1 MLARPRLRPRFRPA
15 LVPVDGVYLLSE
27 AGDFLLRGELYAR
40 LVPLLTGAHSA
51 AELAE
56 RLAPAATRAE
66 VYYALAQLERRGY
79 LDDAPPPADAAAAA
93 FWDMSGAP
101 PGAVSRPARVAARAL
116 GDADPGP
123 LRAALRAAGVV
134 EADADPSL
142 TIVVAADYLDD
153 ALAAI
158 DADMRER
165 GAPWLLVRE
174 AGAEAWVGPLLI
186 PGRTGCWT
194 CLAARLRLARPVAGY
209 VADRLGSARGGD
221 PVRAATASTRALVA
235 ALAAHAAAQ
244 WSTHPDGCPLIGAL
258 VALDTITLTQARH
271 PLLRRPQCPACGR
284 PRAPVYPPALAPAPR
299 GDGERSVSPEAFVEA
314 HRHHVGPVLGVIA
327 SLRRIGAPE
336 GPRHAYAA
344 GTNLAVPRGDLA
356 VLRRS
361 LRGESSGKGRSD
373 AEARASA
380 IAEAL
385 ERHSGGFQG
394 DEPTRLARLA
404 ELDDAVDP
412 AALLHYSPA
421 QYAARAAWN
430 ADPRRFEPVPEPFD
444 REAPILWSPAWS
456 LTHARTRSLP
466 TAYCYYD
473 APHGEGPAFCAAD
486 SNGCAAGATLVEAIV
501 QGALELCER
510 DAVACWWYN
519 RLRRPGVDLDT
530 WPDDHVRALRR
541 WYAARGRSLWALDLT
556 HDLGLPTYVAL
567 SAREDGSEERI
578 MLGFGCHLD
587 PRRALSRAVT
597 ELGQFVDDAEPARDA
612 TRARLD
618 PRTDAWVR
626 TARRADLPHL
636 VPDPA
641 AARVAAAAYVREA
654 DARGDLAHLRAVL
667 EPRGLELI
675 VLDQTRPDIGL
686 PVVKVVIPGLR
697 HFWPRFAAG
706 RLYDVPVALGWL
718 AEPTPEAAL
727 NPTDMFL

>member
-1 MLARPRLRPRFRPA
+1 MLARPRLRPRFRSA
-15 LVPVDGVYLLSE
+15 LVPADGVYLLSE

-40 LVPLLTGAHSA
+40 LVPLLTGAHA
-51 AELAE
+51 PAELAD
-56 RLAPAATRAE
+56 RLAPVASRAE
-66 VYYALAQLERRGY
+66 VYYALVQLERRGY
-79 LDDAPPPADAAAAA
+79 LDDAPPPAEPASAA
-93 FWDMSGAP
+93 FWDMAGAP
-101 PGAVSRPARVAARAL
+101 PDAAARPTRVVVRAL

-123 LRAALRAAGVV
+123 LRVALGAAGVDEV
-134 EADADPSL
+134 AVDPSL
-142 TIVVAADYLDD
+142 TIVVVADYLDG

-165 GAPWLLVRE
+165 GAPWMLVRE
-174 AGAEAWVGPLLI
+174 AGAEVWVGPLLV

-194 CLAARLRLARPVAGY
+194 CMAARLRLVRPVVGY
-209 VADRLGSARGGD
+209 VADRLGSARASF
-221 PVRAATASTRALVA
+221 PAHAATASSRALAA

-244 WSTHPDGCPLIGAL
+244 WSGHREGCPLVGAL
-258 VALDTITLTQARH
+258 VTLDAIRLTQARH
-271 PLLRRPQCPACGR
+271 PLIRRPQCSACGR
-284 PRAPVYPPALAPAPR
+284 PQVPAYPPALAPAPR
-299 GDGERSVSPEAFVEA
+299 GDDERSVSPEAFVEA
-314 HRHHVGPVLGVIA
+314 HRHHVGSVLGVIA
-327 SLRRIGAPE
+327 SLRRVGSPD

-344 GTNLAVPRGDLA
+344 GTNSALPRGDLA
-356 VLRRS
+356 ALRRS
-361 LRGESSGKGRSD
+361 LRSESSGKGRTD
-373 AEARASA
+373 VEARASA

-394 DEPTRLARLA
+394 DEPARLARLA

-412 AALLHYSPA
+412 AALLHFSRA
-421 QYAARAAWN
+421 QYAARSQWN
-430 ADPRRFEPVPEPFD
+430 ADPRRFERVPEPFD
-444 REAPILWSPAWS
+444 RDAPTLWSPAWS
-456 LTHARTRSLP
+456 LTHARARSLP

-473 APHGEGPAFCAAD
+473 VPHGEGPAFCVAD
-486 SNGCAAGATLVEAIV
+486 SNGCAAGATPVEAIV

-510 DAVACWWYN
+510 DAVAIWWYN

-530 WPDDHVRALRR
+530 WPDDHVRSLRR

-567 SAREDGSEERI
+567 SAREDGPEERI

-587 PRRALSRAVT
+587 PWRALSRAVT
-597 ELGQFVDDAEPARDA
+597 ELGQFVDEAEPTHDEA
-612 TRARLD
+612 RARLD

-626 TARRADLPHL
+626 TARRADLPYL
-636 VPDPA
+636 VPDLA
-641 AARVAAAAYVREA
+641 APRAAAAAYTREP

-675 VLDQTRPDIGL
+675 VLDQTRADIGL

-697 HFWPRFAAG
+697 HFWPRYAPG

-718 AEPTPEAAL
+718 AAPTPEAAL

>member
-1 MLARPRLRPRFRPA
+1 MLSRPRLRPRFRPA
-15 LVPVDGVYLLSE
+15 LVPPDGVYLLSE

-40 LVPLLTGAHSA
+40 LVPLLTGARSP
-51 AELAE
+51 AELAD
-56 RLAPAATRAE
+56 RLAPAASRAE
-66 VYYALAQLERRGY
+66 VYHALAQLERRGY

-93 FWDMSGAP
+93 FWDLAGAP
-101 PGAVSRPARVAARAL
+101 PAAASRPSGVAVRPL
-116 GDADPGP
+116 GDADPQP
-123 LRAALRAAGVV
+123 WRAALRAAGVAEV
-134 EADADPSL
+134 DAGPSL

-158 DADMRER
+158 DADMRGR

-174 AGAEAWVGPLLI
+174 AGAEAWVGPLLV

-194 CLAARLRLARPVAGY
+194 CMAARLRLARPVAGY
-209 VADRLGSARGGD
+209 VADRLGRAPASFPA
-221 PVRAATASTRALVA
+221 RAATSSSKALAA
-235 ALAAHAAAQ
+235 ALAAHAAAL
-244 WSTHPDGCPLIGAL
+244 WTTHPDGCPLVGTLVTLDA
-258 VALDTITLTQARH
+258 VALTQTSH
-271 PLLRRPQCPACGR
+271 PLTRRPQCPACGR
-284 PRAPVYPPALAPAPR
+284 PHAPAVPPALAPAPR
-299 GDGERSVSPEAFVEA
+299 GDGERSVPAEAFVEA
-314 HRHHVGPVLGVIA
+314 HRRHVGVLGVVA
-327 SLRRIGAPE
+327 SLRRVGAPD

-344 GTNLAVPRGDLA
+344 GTNVALPRGDLA
-356 VLRRS
+356 ALRRS
-361 LRGESSGKGRSD
+361 LRGESSGKGRTD

-385 ERHSGGFQG
+385 ERHSGAFQG
-394 DEPTRLARLA
+394 DEPVRLARLA

-412 AALLHYSPA
+412 AALLHFSAA
-421 QYAARAAWN
+421 QYAARARWN
-430 ADPRRFEPVPEPFD
+430 ADPRRFERVPEPYD
-444 REAPILWSPAWS
+444 RDAPTLWSPAWS
-456 LTHARTRSLP
+456 LTRGRPRSLP
-466 TAYCYYD
+466 TAYCYYE
-473 APHGEGPAFCAAD
+473 APHGEGPAFCVAD
-486 SNGCAAGATLVEAIV
+486 SNGCAAGATPVEAIV

-510 DAVACWWYN
+510 DAVAIWWHN
-519 RLRRPGVDLDT
+519 RLRRPGVDLDA

-567 SAREDGSEERI
+567 SAREDGPEERI

-597 ELGQFVDDAEPARDA
+597 ELGQFVDEAEPARDEA
-612 TRARLD
+612 RARHD

-626 TARRADLPHL
+626 TARRADLPYL

-641 AARVAAAAYVREA
+641 APRAAAAAYAREP
-654 DARGDLAHLRAVL
+654 DARADLEHLRAVL

-697 HFWPRFAAG
+697 HFWPRLAPG

-718 AEPTPEAAL
+718 AAPTPEAAL
-727 NPTDMFL
+727 NPIDMFL